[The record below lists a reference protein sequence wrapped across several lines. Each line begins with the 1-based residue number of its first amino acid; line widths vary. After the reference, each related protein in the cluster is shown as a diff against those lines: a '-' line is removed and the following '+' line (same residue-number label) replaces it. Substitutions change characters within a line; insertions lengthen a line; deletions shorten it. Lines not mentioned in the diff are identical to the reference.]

1 MLTQVTRLLIALI
14 LAIGVIIPTG
24 LSAMPM
30 PDGMMSEALDPPCR
44 HCPQPQEHGGVPP
57 DKMPGCSSLA
67 CLSAAAV
74 IPAPVLVPG
83 RTFSKARYSIPALAR
98 PVGAAP
104 APDPFPPR
112 PVVLR

>member
-1 MLTQVTRLLIALI
+1 MLTQVMRLLIALI
-14 LAIGVIIPTG
+14 LAIGLIIPTG

-30 PDGMMSEALDPPCR
+30 PDGMMSQALDQPCQ
-44 HCPQPQEHGGVPP
+44 HCPQSQDHGGTIPR
-57 DKMPGCSSLA
+57 KMPACTSFA

-112 PVVLR
+112 PVLLR